1 MRYFNIV
8 PMKKRRKL
16 SFWLL

>member
-1 MRYFNIV
+1 M